1 MRRCFMILA
10 LIVVTGCGSGGGP
23 EKKEPVALDQVPENV
38 MKVAKEKLPDV
49 TFDKAVRKPNGEY
62 EIIGKNK
69 QGKVREIDITPAGE
83 VTEIE

>member
-1 MRRCFMILA
+1 MIVLVF
-10 LIVVTGCGSGGGP
+10 LVGCGSA
-23 EKKEPVALDQVPENV
+23 EQKKVPVALDQVPENV

-49 TFDKAVRKPNGEY
+49 KFDKAVKKPNGEY

-69 QGKVREIDITPAGE
+69 AGKVREIDITPEGE

>member
-1 MRRCFMILA
+1 MRFVPILVMV
-10 LIVVTGCGSGGGP
+10 LVGFVVGCGQDK
-23 EKKEPVALDQVPENV
+23 KKEPVALDQIPENV

-49 TFDKAVRKPNGEY
+49 RFERAVKKPNGEF

-69 QGKVREIDITPAGE
+69 EGKVREIDITPAGE